1 MTTSRGSLTALVLA
15 LGALCVFVGVSV
27 DAAEPRLAKVR
38 IVHTN
43 DLHGHLENAAAIA
56 AFVRAERKSSDA
68 VLVLDA
74 GDGITGT
81 PVSTLY
87 RGVPIFEV
95 MSRMGY
101 DAGTLGNH
109 EFDHGSGAIAT
120 FRDAADFPLLCAN
133 ADGPDGLPLADAASH
148 VFQVGSLKIGVLGLV
163 TDRVPSMTVGA
174 ATVGCRF
181 EAPLE
186 AARRLV
192 PELRKRCDLLVL
204 LTHVGVEVDAALAAA
219 IPGVDVVIGGH
230 THTKLDR
237 PLAVKGPD
245 RTATVAHRRWGADR
259 ARPARRRQ

>member
-87 RGVPIFEV
+87 SGVPIFEV

-101 DAGTLGNH
+101 TPAKT
-109 EFDHGSGAIAT
+109 
-120 FRDAADFPLLCAN
+120 
-133 ADGPDGLPLADAASH
+133 
-148 VFQVGSLKIGVLGLV
+148 
-163 TDRVPSMTVGA
+163 M
-174 ATVGCRF
+174 
-181 EAPLE
+181 
-186 AARRLV
+186 
-192 PELRKRCDLLVL
+192 L
-204 LTHVGVEVDAALAAA
+204 LTS
-219 IPGVDVVIGGH
+219 
-230 THTKLDR
+230 R
-237 PLAVKGPD
+237 
-245 RTATVAHRRWGADR
+245 
-259 ARPARRRQ
+259 